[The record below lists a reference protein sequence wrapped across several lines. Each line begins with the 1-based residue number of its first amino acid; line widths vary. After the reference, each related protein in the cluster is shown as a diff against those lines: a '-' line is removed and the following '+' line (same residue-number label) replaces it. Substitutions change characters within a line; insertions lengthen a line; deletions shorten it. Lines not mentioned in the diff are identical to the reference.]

1 MLDLGMTL
9 DKLPPDVRRRLAQ
22 IRMLLLDVD
31 GVLTDG
37 RIHLDDHGVESKAFF
52 TRDGFAL
59 VWTKQYGLMTGAI
72 SGRKSPATELRCRDL
87 HFDEIHIG
95 EVHKLPILNDI
106 IARKGIPA
114 EAVAY
119 IGDDVLDL
127 PIMQKVGISAAPSDA
142 HAEVLRRVDIIL
154 DRPGGSGAVRR
165 FLDFW
170 LMATGRWE
178 SSLEDI
184 FRGNF

>member
-1 MLDLGMTL
+1 MTL
-9 DKLPPDVRRRLAQ
+9 QELPPNVRERLAK

-37 RIHLDDHGVESKAFF
+37 HIHLDDKGIESKAFF

-59 VWTKQYGLMTGAI
+59 VWIRQYGLSTGAI
-72 SGRKSPATELRCRDL
+72 SGRKSAATELRCHDL
-87 HFDEIHIG
+87 HFDEIHMG
-95 EVHKLPILNDI
+95 DVHKLPILQDI
-106 IARKGIPA
+106 IARKGIAA

-127 PIMQKVGISAAPSDA
+127 PIMRKVGISAAPSDA
-142 HAEVLRRVDIIL
+142 HTEVLRQVDIIL
-154 DRPGGSGAVRR
+154 DRPGGAGAVRC
-165 FLDFW
+165 FLDLW

-178 SSLEDI
+178 SALEDI

>member
-1 MLDLGMTL
+1 MTL
-9 DKLPPDVRRRLAQ
+9 EELPPDVRRCLSHVKL
-22 IRMLLLDVD
+22 LLLDVD

-37 RIHLDDHGVESKAFF
+37 HIHLDDAGVESKAFF

-59 VWTKQYGLMTGAI
+59 VWLKQYGLMTGAI
-72 SGRKSPATELRCRDL
+72 SGRKSPATELRCQDL
-87 HFDEIHIG
+87 HFDEIHVG
-95 EVHKLPILNDI
+95 NVHKLPILNDI
-106 IARKGIPA
+106 ISRRGIPA

-127 PIMQKVGISAAPSDA
+127 PIMRKVGISAAPCDA
-142 HAEVLRRVDIIL
+142 HTEVLRNVDIIL
-154 DRPGGSGAVRR
+154 SRPGGSGAVRD
-165 FLDFW
+165 FLDLW

-178 SSLEDI
+178 TALEDI